1 LGLAFFAFNRGLPLT
16 MRSLFHP
23 LLGEKIYGWF
33 GHILDILAVI
43 ANLFGL
49 ATSLG
54 LGVSQVAAGLGFLVP
69 FLPEAGTDAA
79 LTMQVVLI
87 AVITGFAVISVMV
100 GLDGGV
106 RRLSEW
112 NLYLATIFL
121 LFVLVVGPTLFI
133 LDSFVQNLGNYVA
146 SFPLLSFW
154 TESFGEGPEDGSWQN
169 AWTVFYWGWWISW
182 SPFVGMFIA
191 RVSKGR
197 TIREFVIGVLIVPT
211 LISFLWLSTMGGS
224 ALHLQLQNVADI
236 ASQSVDTAMFVML
249 ENLPLTIVSS
259 IVAILLVT
267 IFFVT
272 SSDSGSLVVDNLTS
286 GGKLDSPAPQ
296 RVFWATMEGVVAA
309 VLLIGGGLEAL
320 QTAAITTG
328 LPFALVLLIMAYSLN
343 RGLNVELSEL
353 EMAELQDVEGE
364 EEEYAQRRAIE
375 ARNR

>member
-1 LGLAFFAFNRGLPLT
+1 
-16 MRSLFHP
+16 
-23 LLGEKIYGWF
+23 
-33 GHILDILAVI
+33 
-43 ANLFGL
+43 
-49 ATSLG
+49 
-54 LGVSQVAAGLGFLVP
+54 
-69 FLPEAGTDAA
+69 
-79 LTMQVVLI
+79 
-87 AVITGFAVISVMV
+87 
-100 GLDGGV
+100 
-106 RRLSEW
+106 
-112 NLYLATIFL
+112 
-121 LFVLVVGPTLFI
+121 
-133 LDSFVQNLGNYVA
+133 
-146 SFPLLSFW
+146 
-154 TESFGEGPEDGSWQN
+154 
-169 AWTVFYWGWWISW
+169 
-182 SPFVGMFIA
+182 
-191 RVSKGR
+191 
-197 TIREFVIGVLIVPT
+197 
-211 LISFLWLSTMGGS
+211 
-224 ALHLQLQNVADI
+224 VADI